1 MAMAREEDIQL
12 PAIIVE
18 PGIGYWRSATLD
30 EEGFPEKLT
39 FHDDVGLSYM
49 GAVFKARVTA
59 IDNASDIAFFALGKS
74 PNGAQISGMMN
85 LRRAKQLAS
94 GPVSSISDCL
104 QEGQRIMVQVLAEPA
119 SLERKALPLTARP
132 RLDGHYISIE
142 AGKGR
147 LNLSKDLSPLTGQ
160 TLSEKLQDVA
170 QHCAVIIRSSAEHV
184 RSEVVVREAK
194 TLADILAQ
202 AVDQEGLLHVPSPA
216 QKTLL
221 GARYVD
227 GPIYVEGAGSFATLK
242 ALAQKECP
250 DLVDRLQLYRG
261 SERAFETYGV
271 EEAIEEA
278 LAEQIMLPSGGWIS
292 IHESRALT
300 AIDVNLGTA
309 LKGGSASEAKLVTNM
324 EAALAIAHHLK
335 FQDIGGLVVVDFVD
349 MSTKGS
355 AAKLLDLFDEAVS
368 ADTAQVRRSGI
379 SAFGLVEINRQ
390 RKGLSLRDRLLVQ
403 KDPEF
408 RISYR
413 ASNLLN
419 RALVLGQSAGHGDLT
434 IATNQTVIDWLERR
448 PIMLED
454 VKKQTGRAIWLI
466 LGEDEVYLK

>member
-1 MAMAREEDIQL
+1 MAREEDIKF
-12 PAIIVE
+12 PATIVE

-30 EEGFPEKLT
+30 KEGFPEKLA

-49 GAVFKARVTA
+49 GAVFGARVTA
-59 IDNASDIAFFALGKS
+59 IESASDIAFFALGKS
-74 PNGAQISGMMN
+74 PNGTQISGMMN
-85 LRRAKQLAS
+85 LRRAKQLAN
-94 GPVSSISDCL
+94 GPVSTISDCL
-104 QEGQRIMVQVLAEPA
+104 QEGQRLMVQVLAEPA

-132 RLDGHYISIE
+132 RLDGHYVSVE

-184 RSEVVVREAK
+184 RSEVVIREAER
-194 TLADILAQ
+194 LSMIL
-202 AVDQEGLLHVPSPA
+202 DQTIDDEGLLYISPPM
-216 QKTLL
+216 QKMLFA
-221 GARYVD
+221 ARHQD
-227 GPIYVEGAGSFATLK
+227 GPIYIEGGSTLASVK
-242 ALAQKECP
+242 TLAQQECP
-250 DLVDRLQLYRG
+250 DLVDRLHLYNG
-261 SERAFETYGV
+261 SVRAFEAYGV
-271 EEAIEEA
+271 DESIEEA
-278 LAEQIMLPSGGWIS
+278 LADQIMLPSGGWIS
-292 IHESRALT
+292 IHETRALT

-309 LKGGSASEAKLVTNM
+309 LRGGAASEAKLVTNM
-324 EAALAIAHHLK
+324 EAALAIAHHLR
-335 FQDIGGLVVVDFVD
+335 FQDIGGLIVVDFVD

-368 ADTAQVRRSGI
+368 NDNAQVRRSGI

-408 RISYR
+408 RVSYR
-413 ASNLLN
+413 ASSLLN
-419 RALVLGQSAGHGDLT
+419 RALVLGQSAEHGDLT
-434 IATNQTVIDWLERR
+434 IVTNQIVIDWLERR
-448 PIMLED
+448 PTMLED
-454 VKKQTGRAIWLI
+454 VKQQTRRAIWLI